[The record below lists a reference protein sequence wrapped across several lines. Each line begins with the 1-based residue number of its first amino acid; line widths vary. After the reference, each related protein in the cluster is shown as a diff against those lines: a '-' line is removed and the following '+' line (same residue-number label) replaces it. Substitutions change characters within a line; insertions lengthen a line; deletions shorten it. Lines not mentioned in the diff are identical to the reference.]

1 MSIQLNLSQDEVD
14 YINTVL
20 LNTSMQV
27 GTLEHINAKGLVTKI
42 RQQAAPQWVHVG
54 NKPSPQWTKED
65 SQSTCCICG
74 VEIKVPVGENWSDGC
89 WDCYLEQEEDSQ

>member
-20 LNTSMQV
+20 LNTKVNPKFYYVVTEELIEKIQYQ
-27 GTLEHINAKGLVTKI
+27 AK
-42 RQQAAPQWVHVG
+42 PQWVHVG

-65 SQSTCCICG
+65 SQ
-74 VEIKVPVGENWSDGC
+74 
-89 WDCYLEQEEDSQ
+89 